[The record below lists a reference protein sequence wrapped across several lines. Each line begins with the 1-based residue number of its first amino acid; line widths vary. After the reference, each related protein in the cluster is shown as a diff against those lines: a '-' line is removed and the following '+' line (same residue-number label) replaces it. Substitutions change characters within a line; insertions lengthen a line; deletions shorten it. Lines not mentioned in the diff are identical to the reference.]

1 MANKYRRKPE
11 PMNRW
16 FALVMALISIF
27 MGTVFSSTLYP
38 NQPITREKAT
48 QISGDFKEA
57 EGYRKLKGGY
67 TELSLFFYD
76 EQRQYI
82 SSCCVTDELLEAL
95 KKTPVGTEFKILVNP
110 NNDYV
115 VELIAE
121 DVILLD
127 FDYAQK
133 ALKNNSI
140 GFFILGIV
148 MYVFAIIFII
158 QAVLDFKKKMK
169 RAKATKTSR

>member
-1 MANKYRRKPE
+1 MANKYKRKEE

-16 FALVMALISIF
+16 VALVMALISIF
-27 MGTVFSSTLYP
+27 MGTVFSSMLYP
-38 NQPITREKAT
+38 NQPITREEAT
-48 QISGDFKEA
+48 QIIGDFKEA

-67 TELSLFFYD
+67 TEVSLFFYD

-95 KKTPVGTEFKILVNP
+95 KKTPIGTEFKILVNP

-133 ALKNNSI
+133 QLERDGV
-140 GFFILGIV
+140 GFFYLGV
-148 MYVFAIIFII
+148 TMYAFAIAFIV
-158 QAVLDFKKKMK
+158 QAVLDFKKKIK
-169 RAKATKTSR
+169 RARAKRTLN

>member
-1 MANKYRRKPE
+1 MANKYKRKAE

-16 FALVMALISIF
+16 VALVMALISIF
-27 MGTVFSSTLYP
+27 MGTVFSSMLYP
-38 NQPITREKAT
+38 NQPITREEAT
-48 QISGDFKEA
+48 QIIGDFKEA

-67 TELSLFFYD
+67 TEVSLFFYD

-95 KKTPVGTEFKILVNP
+95 KKIPIGTEFKILVNP

-140 GFFILGIV
+140 GFFAFGIV
-148 MYVFAIIFII
+148 MYIFAIIFIV

-169 RAKATKTSR
+169 RAKVKKPKK